1 MKKII
6 ASLFR
11 QLGFWMLFFLILRTV
26 FLLYN
31 IKLIANE
38 GIRFSEA
45 IASYWYA
52 LPLDLAT
59 SCYLLIFPFLI
70 LAVQCIYSPDW
81 LNRLNRIYTFLAL
94 LVFSLLA
101 TAELGIYPE
110 WKTKMPYK
118 ALTYL
123 LNPSEVY
130 NSAST
135 VTFFLLTGLLFILVL
150 GSYRLYNKYFYKPV
164 IHQKRK
170 ILFSLV
176 FAVVTF
182 PLIALGARGGWQEIP
197 INQSQSYY
205 SNYNILN
212 LASVNSGFNFA
223 ISIIENYK
231 NMEQN
236 PYSFYPIE
244 EARSE
249 VAELYY
255 QEKDTTTDFLKTKRP
270 NIVLLILESWS
281 ADLIESIGGEPGIT
295 PEFHELEKGGILF
308 TNLYATGPRSE
319 QAMGSIFSGFPAH
332 PISSVTVQPDK
343 FSKLPTITR
352 QLVDS
357 GYSSSFYFGGQLR
370 YGNIK
375 GYILY
380 NGFKRVVEHTD
391 FGRDVLRG
399 KLGVHDEFVL
409 GRQLEDLNK
418 EKEPFFSGLFTLSSH
433 SPYDQPMENVFDWGG
448 NENDYINSAFY
459 TDRCLGNY
467 FREARKQAWYK
478 NTLFIIVAD
487 HSHNSYRNWSF
498 TTPFYHRIPLLFYG
512 EVIKEEFRGKTMGR
526 IANQMD
532 LAKTLMNQLSMDS
545 SPFTWSRDLFNPYSP
560 EFGYYSFEEGL
571 GWITKNGHF
580 VYEPRIEH
588 YHEDIIPDSLKEQ
601 TRKRGKAFLQV
612 LFEDYMKL

>member
-6 ASLFR
+6 ASLLR

-31 IKLIANE
+31 YKLIANE
-38 GIRFSEA
+38 KIVFLEA
-45 IASYWYA
+45 IEAYWYA

-59 SCYLLIFPFLI
+59 SCYLMIVPFLI
-70 LAVQCIYSPDW
+70 LVVQGIYSPNW
-81 LNRLNRIYTFLAL
+81 LNQLNRVYTLIAIIL
-94 LVFSLLA
+94 FSLLT

-118 ALTYL
+118 ALMYL

-130 NSAST
+130 DSAST
-135 VTFFLLTGLLFILVL
+135 GIFFLLTFILLVL
-150 GSYRLYNKYFYKPV
+150 AIGSYWLYNRYFYKPI
-164 IHQKRK
+164 IHKKRK
-170 ILFSLV
+170 ILQSII
-176 FAVVTF
+176 FAVITF

-212 LASVNSGFNFA
+212 LASVNSGFNIA

-231 NMEQN
+231 NLEKN
-236 PYSFYPIE
+236 PYAFYPIGK
-244 EARSE
+244 AREE
-249 VAELYY
+249 VAKIYH
-255 QEKDTTTDFLKTKRP
+255 QEKDTTVEFLKTKRP

-343 FSKLPTITR
+343 FAKLPTITQ

-375 GYILY
+375 GFILY
-380 NGFKRVVEHTD
+380 NGFTRVVEHSD
-391 FGRDVLRG
+391 FSNGVKRG
-399 KLGVHDEFVL
+399 KLGVHDEDVL
-409 GRQLEDLNK
+409 SRQLDDLNN
-418 EKEPFFSGLFTLSSH
+418 EKQPFFSGLFTLSSH
-433 SPYDQPMENVFDWGG
+433 SPYDQPMDNVFSWGG
-448 NENDYINSAFY
+448 NENNYINSAFY

-467 FREARKQAWYK
+467 FREAQKQPWYK

-498 TTPFYHRIPLLFYG
+498 TTPFYHRIPMLFYG
-512 EVIKEEFRGKTMGR
+512 EVIKEEFKGMKIGR

-532 LAKTLMNQLSMDS
+532 LAKTLMNQLSFDS
-545 SPFTWSRDLFNPYSP
+545 SPFTWSRDLFNPYAP

-571 GWITKNGHF
+571 GWITTNGHF
-580 VYEPRIEH
+580 VYEPRISH
-588 YHEDIIPDSLKEQ
+588 YHEDTVPDTLKEKVRIQ
-601 TRKRGKAFLQV
+601 GKAFLQV
-612 LFEDYMKL
+612 LFEDYMNL

>member
-150 GSYRLYNKYFYKPV
+150 VSYRLYNKYFYKPV

-467 FREARKQAWYK
+467 FREAQKQAWYK

>member
-236 PYSFYPIE
+236 PYSFYPVE

>member
-433 SPYDQPMENVFDWGG
+433 SPYDQPIENVFDWGG

-498 TTPFYHRIPLLFYG
+498 TTPFYHRIPMLFYG

>member
-52 LPLDLAT
+52 LPLDMAT

-81 LNRLNRIYTFLAL
+81 LNRLNRIYTFLAI

-236 PYSFYPIE
+236 PYSFYTIE
-244 EARSE
+244 EARRE

-295 PEFHELEKGGILF
+295 PEFHELENGGILF
-308 TNLYATGPRSE
+308 TNLYSTGPRSE

-418 EKEPFFSGLFTLSSH
+418 EKEPFFSGLFTSSSH

-467 FREARKQAWYK
+467 FREAQKQAWYK